1 MHKIKVRGI
10 IITQTN
16 KRKGVIKIKAQ
27 FGTEF
32 LATGVLEKAERIEYA
47 NGTKDFLKITLR
59 AGDDYITYSI
69 FNTKKDPQRVKGM
82 MTKLRKGDFLKAQG
96 TVSISEYEDKQGN
109 LRTIQNYTA
118 FYTEH
123 IDKIERP
130 RIFVTIA
137 GILKKKV
144 DKEDMGGKEVT
155 IRVFDDFRKE
165 NSEYTLS
172 VDEKMSGYFDGIN
185 EGDNISVTAE
195 YINRSVADISSSNV
209 KIYGEVI
216 DDIVPAGMKRKYER
230 KVNVIS
236 GSILAEE
243 SELDDEEDTFF
254 DVDNDDIPF

>member
-1 MHKIKVRGI
+1 
-10 IITQTN
+10 
-16 KRKGVIKIKAQ
+16 
-27 FGTEF
+27 
-32 LATGVLEKAERIEYA
+32 
-47 NGTKDFLKITLR
+47 
-59 AGDDYITYSI
+59 
-69 FNTKKDPQRVKGM
+69 
-82 MTKLRKGDFLKAQG
+82 
-96 TVSISEYEDKQGN
+96 
-109 LRTIQNYTA
+109 
-118 FYTEH
+118 
-123 IDKIERP
+123 
-130 RIFVTIA
+130 
-137 GILKKKV
+137 
-144 DKEDMGGKEVT
+144 MGGKEVT